1 MYLPCI
7 SSVFLPLY
15 SVHSDVL
22 YGCVS
27 CMYRRCIV
35 MYRSCAW
42 CPRLCYYIDTCG
54 GIDFLQYWTIQ
65 CRIQVS
71 YMYQMYCESLGGN
84 SVVSQLALMSARCLG
99 RRDLPTLLAYYPY
112 YCILP
117 LPPTPASYYPYYPCL
132 LPLLPVLPLL
142 PPTIPLLRT
151 PRTAYYPSYRLLPLA
166 PPTTPYYPYYPL
178 RTVPLLPLLP
188 PITPATPTT
197 PIPHTTPQR
206 EVHVSC
212 MYSAC
217 IVLVLCMVLM
227 YFCEHVLEHGSS
239 FF

>member
-1 MYLPCI
+1 MTFPPKMGPIPPEIMYFLCIVTCFDVSAMYLKCI
-7 SSVFLPLY
+7 SSVVFGAFGRLVSL
-15 SVHSDVL
+15 
-22 YGCVS
+22 CIS

-71 YMYQMYCESLGGN
+71 YMYQMYRESLGGI

-117 LPPTPASYYPYYPCL
+117 LPPTPASYYP
-132 LPLLPVLPLL
+132 
-142 PPTIPLLRT
+142 
-151 PRTAYYPSYRLLPLA
+151 
-166 PPTTPYYPYYPL
+166 
-178 RTVPLLPLLP
+178 
-188 PITPATPTT
+188 
-197 PIPHTTPQR
+197 
-206 EVHVSC
+206 
-212 MYSAC
+212 
-217 IVLVLCMVLM
+217 
-227 YFCEHVLEHGSS
+227 
-239 FF
+239 

>member
-22 YGCVS
+22 YRCVS

-132 LPLLPVLPLL
+132 LPLLPLL
-142 PPTIPLLRT
+142 PPTIPLL
-151 PRTAYYPSYRLLPLA
+151 PLV
-166 PPTTPYYPYYPL
+166 PPTTPSPTYF
-178 RTVPLLPLLP
+178 PLLPLLP
-188 PITPATPTT
+188 PTYSTTTTPATSYYSCYSYYTYSPYYPTARGSC
-197 PIPHTTPQR
+197 I
-206 EVHVSC
+206 VYVFSMYCVSIV
-212 MYSAC
+212 YGIDVFLRAC
-217 IVLVLCMVLM
+217 IGAWIV
-227 YFCEHVLEHGSS
+227 
-239 FF
+239 FFLDV

>member
-22 YGCVS
+22 YRCVS
-27 CMYRRCIV
+27 CMYRQCIV

-71 YMYQMYCESLGGN
+71 YMYQMYCESLGCN
-84 SVVSQLALMSARCLG
+84 SVVSQLALMSARWLG

-117 LPPTPASYYPYYPCL
+117 LPPTPTSYYPYYPCL
-132 LPLLPVLPLL
+132 LPLLP
-142 PPTIPLLRT
+142 PTTL
-151 PRTAYYPSYRLLPLA
+151 YYPSYRLLPLV
-166 PPTTPYYPYYPL
+166 PPTTPSPTYY
-178 RTVPLLPLLP
+178 PLLPLLP
-188 PITPATPTT
+188 PTYSTPTT
-197 PIPHTTPQR
+197 PATSYY
-206 EVHVSC
+206 SC
-212 MYSAC
+212 YRYYPYSPYYPSERFMYRIC
-217 IVLVLCMVLM
+217 IQHVLC
-227 YFCEHVLEHGSS
+227 
-239 FF
+239 

>member
-22 YGCVS
+22 YRCVS

-99 RRDLPTLLAYYPY
+99 RRDLPTLYLPYSPTTPTTAYYPY
-112 YCILP
+112 HRP
-117 LPPTPASYYPYYPCL
+117 LLATTPTTPAYY
-132 LPLLPVLPLL
+132 
-142 PPTIPLLRT
+142 
-151 PRTAYYPSYRLLPLA
+151 
-166 PPTTPYYPYYPL
+166 PYYPYYPL
-178 RTVPLLPLLP
+178 LSL
-188 PITPATPTT
+188 
-197 PIPHTTPQR
+197 
-206 EVHVSC
+206 
-212 MYSAC
+212 Y
-217 IVLVLCMVLM
+217 
-227 YFCEHVLEHGSS
+227 
-239 FF
+239 

>member
-1 MYLPCI
+1 
-7 SSVFLPLY
+7 
-15 SVHSDVL
+15 
-22 YGCVS
+22 
-27 CMYRRCIV
+27 

-132 LPLLPVLPLL
+132 LPLLPYYPYYPYYPLL
-142 PPTIPLLRT
+142 SL
-151 PRTAYYPSYRLLPLA
+151 YYPSYRLLPLA

-197 PIPHTTPQR
+197 PIPPTTPAR
-206 EVHVSC
+206 GSCIVYVFSMYCVSIV
-212 MYSAC
+212 YGIDVFLRAC
-217 IVLVLCMVLM
+217 IGAWIVFFLDVL
-227 YFCEHVLEHGSS
+227 
-239 FF
+239 

>member
-22 YGCVS
+22 YRCVS
-27 CMYRRCIV
+27 CMYRQCIV

-71 YMYQMYCESLGGN
+71 YMYQMYRESLGGI

-166 PPTTPYYPYYPL
+166 PPTTPY
-178 RTVPLLPLLP
+178 
-188 PITPATPTT
+188 
-197 PIPHTTPQR
+197 
-206 EVHVSC
+206 
-212 MYSAC
+212 
-217 IVLVLCMVLM
+217 
-227 YFCEHVLEHGSS
+227 
-239 FF
+239 

>member
-22 YGCVS
+22 YRCVS
-27 CMYRRCIV
+27 CMYRQCIV

-42 CPRLCYYIDTCG
+42 CPRLCYYIDTCS

-99 RRDLPTLLAYYPY
+99 RRDLRTYPTR
-112 YCILP
+112 
-117 LPPTPASYYPYYPCL
+117 
-132 LPLLPVLPLL
+132 LLPVLLH
-142 PPTIPLLRT
+142 T
-151 PRTAYYPSYRLLPLA
+151 
-166 PPTTPYYPYYPL
+166 PPTTDPYYPRRRIGRRQRQLVRSTKL
-178 RTVPLLPLLP
+178 RRV
-188 PITPATPTT
+188 
-197 PIPHTTPQR
+197 
-206 EVHVSC
+206 
-212 MYSAC
+212 
-217 IVLVLCMVLM
+217 
-227 YFCEHVLEHGSS
+227 F
-239 FF
+239 

>member
-22 YGCVS
+22 YRCVS

-71 YMYQMYCESLGGN
+71 YIRLMTSEVLIVQARIEARKRKWQGNVRLG
-84 SVVSQLALMSARCLG
+84 ARCAHLTREPSENRG
-99 RRDLPTLLAYYPY
+99 GGSVQCCDGSSSA
-112 YCILP
+112 
-117 LPPTPASYYPYYPCL
+117 
-132 LPLLPVLPLL
+132 VL
-142 PPTIPLLRT
+142 RMS
-151 PRTAYYPSYRLLPLA
+151 PSLSVARSGL
-166 PPTTPYYPYYPL
+166 
-178 RTVPLLPLLP
+178 
-188 PITPATPTT
+188 IW
-197 PIPHTTPQR
+197 
-206 EVHVSC
+206 
-212 MYSAC
+212 SA
-217 IVLVLCMVLM
+217 
-227 YFCEHVLEHGSS
+227 SS
-239 FF
+239 FFEDGLEVP

>member
-22 YGCVS
+22 YRCVS
-27 CMYRRCIV
+27 CMYRQCIV

-42 CPRLCYYIDTCG
+42 CPRSCYYIDTCG

-71 YMYQMYCESLGGN
+71 YMYQMYRESLGGI
-84 SVVSQLALMSARCLG
+84 SAVSQLALMSARCLG

-132 LPLLPVLPLL
+132 LPLLPLL
-142 PPTIPLLRT
+142 PPTIPLLPLVPPTT
-151 PRTAYYPSYRLLPLA
+151 PRTAYYP
-166 PPTTPYYPYYPL
+166 
-178 RTVPLLPLLP
+178 
-188 PITPATPTT
+188 
-197 PIPHTTPQR
+197 
-206 EVHVSC
+206 
-212 MYSAC
+212 
-217 IVLVLCMVLM
+217 
-227 YFCEHVLEHGSS
+227 
-239 FF
+239 

>member
-1 MYLPCI
+1 
-7 SSVFLPLY
+7 
-15 SVHSDVL
+15 
-22 YGCVS
+22 
-27 CMYRRCIV
+27 

-132 LPLLPVLPLL
+132 LPLPYYPLPTTPTT
-142 PPTIPLLRT
+142 PTIPLL
-151 PRTAYYPSYRLLPLA
+151 PLV
-166 PPTTPYYPYYPL
+166 PPTTPSLTYY
-178 RTVPLLPLLP
+178 PLLPLLP
-188 PITPATPTT
+188 PPYSTPTT
-197 PIPHTTPQR
+197 PCCLLLPLSPLLPQR

>member
-22 YGCVS
+22 YRCVS

-42 CPRLCYYIDTCG
+42 CPRLCYYIDTCS

-117 LPPTPASYYPYYPCL
+117 LPPTPTSYYAYYAYYPYYP
-132 LPLLPVLPLL
+132 
-142 PPTIPLLRT
+142 
-151 PRTAYYPSYRLLPLA
+151 YYL
-166 PPTTPYYPYYPL
+166 L
-178 RTVPLLPLLP
+178 RTVPLLPPAASYYPYP
-188 PITPATPTT
+188 PYYPSTARGSCI
-197 PIPHTTPQR
+197 
-206 EVHVSC
+206 VYVFSMYCVSIV
-212 MYSAC
+212 YGIDVFLRAC
-217 IVLVLCMVLM
+217 IGAWIV
-227 YFCEHVLEHGSS
+227 
-239 FF
+239 FFPDVS

>member
-22 YGCVS
+22 YRCVS

-99 RRDLPTLLAYYPY
+99 RRDLPCYLPYSPTTRTTAYYPY
-112 YCILP
+112 HR
-117 LPPTPASYYPYYPCL
+117 
-132 LPLLPVLPLL
+132 PLLA
-142 PPTIPLLRT
+142 TT
-151 PRTAYYPSYRLLPLA
+151 
-166 PPTTPYYPYYPL
+166 PTTPTYYPYYPYYP
-178 RTVPLLPLLP
+178 
-188 PITPATPTT
+188 
-197 PIPHTTPQR
+197 
-206 EVHVSC
+206 
-212 MYSAC
+212 
-217 IVLVLCMVLM
+217 
-227 YFCEHVLEHGSS
+227 
-239 FF
+239 